1 MELHGG
7 AEEGGLVVTFGLGIY
22 ATFKDALVL
31 LVGVFAALMGVVAL
45 PVLVIALVVHRL
57 IAGPPPHASP

>member
-1 MELHGG
+1 M
-7 AEEGGLVVTFGLGIY
+7 TFGLGIY